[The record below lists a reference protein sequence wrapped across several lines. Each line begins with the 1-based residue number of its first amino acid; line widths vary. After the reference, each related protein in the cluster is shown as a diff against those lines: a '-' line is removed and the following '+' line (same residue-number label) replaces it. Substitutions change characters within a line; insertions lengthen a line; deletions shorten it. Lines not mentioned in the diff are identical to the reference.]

1 MSAIIY
7 PGADY
12 RQLPGK
18 STTLLTP
25 LVINV
30 HTMVGT
36 LAGSEAWFTP
46 SGRPYS
52 HFGVGGNGVVRQ
64 WQDLRYRA
72 ASDLNGNPFC
82 ISIECEDHGAAFP
95 AWSDSDVPAFT
106 PKQYAALDSL
116 IAWLCTRFSVRR
128 RLLQDSCQR
137 DGISYHRLGIDPWRG
152 VDCTRFSSKTGKL
165 CPGDRRIE
173 QVKALASG
181 EPPIAKEWDYMATK
195 AEVQAAVEEGVRK
208 VLNEGT
214 GKGQAN
220 WAGTSRA
227 TLATAQHNTNLL
239 NAIKATVSPDALAE
253 KVATQIIA
261 AGQDIDQAVVEAG
274 VRAVFAELTNEG

>member
-1 MSAIIY
+1 MSDRIVY

-12 RQLPGK
+12 RQLAGK
-18 STTLLTP
+18 STMLLTP

-52 HFGVGGNGVVRQ
+52 HFGVGGSGAVRQ

-82 ISIECEDHGAAFP
+82 ISIECEDSGSAFTR
-95 AWSDSDVPAFT
+95 WTGSDVPAFA
-106 PKQYAALDSL
+106 PKQYAALDKL
-116 IAWLCTRFSVRR
+116 IDWLCTRFGIRR
-128 RLLQDSCQR
+128 VLLKDSCDR
-137 DGISYHRLGIDPWRG
+137 NGISYHRLGIDPWRG
-152 VDCTRFSSKTGKL
+152 TNCTKFSSATGKV

-173 QVKALASG
+173 QVKSLANG
-181 EPPIAKEWDYMATK
+181 AAPAPKEWDEMATK
-195 AEVQAAVEEGVRK
+195 EEIENVVRK

-214 GKGQAN
+214 GKGQVSWAN
-220 WAGTSRA
+220 TSRA
-227 TLATAQHNTNLL
+227 TLAQVQRNTQLL
-239 NAIKATVSPDALAE
+239 NGIKAGVAPDLLAE
-253 KVATQIIA
+253 KVAA
-261 AGQDIDQAVVEAG
+261 LLREGGGDIDQAAVEAG
-274 VRAVFAELTNEG
+274 VRAVFAELADEA